1 MTQAQPKAMTPSYDT
16 SRSDRQQSADKK
28 TESPMTP
35 MTKTMT
41 LSHKKAQKKATQGG
55 FGLVFGFDLIN

>member
-16 SRSDRQQSADKK
+16 SRSDRQQSAAKK
-28 TESPMTP
+28 AKSPMTP

-41 LSHKKAQKKATQGG
+41 LNHKKPQKKATQGG
-55 FGLVFGFDLIN
+55 FGLVLSFD